1 MMSNKIIIEGF
12 WNLGKTTLIN
22 KLHES
27 YGYQIINE
35 PDHLLLD
42 ILDQDRVDIWYQ
54 NEYSLIAN
62 IFLSSVKE
70 KIVCERSLLDSG
82 AFMYARDGVI
92 PLPLKNK
99 IFTFTNELIKNNG
112 LVVFLF
118 SSRDFILKQ
127 NSINNK
133 NNVVVTLLKSERFI
147 NLYDDFFRKILP
159 KEFKIIPLCI
169 DVSNNNNFLPINEI
183 FKKIEL
189 HKKHETIHFIG

>member
-1 MMSNKIIIEGF
+1 MNNKIIIEGF

-42 ILDQDRVDIWYQ
+42 MVGQDDVDIWYQ
-54 NEYSLIAN
+54 NEYSLIAD

-92 PLPLKNK
+92 PLPLKNR
-99 IFTFTNELIKNNG
+99 ILTFANKLIKNDG
-112 LVVFLF
+112 LVIFLF
-118 SSRDFILKQ
+118 SDRDFVLKQ
-127 NSINNK
+127 NIINNK
-133 NNVVVTLLKSERFI
+133 NNEVVTLLKNDKFI
-147 NLYDDFFRKILP
+147 NLYNIFFKKVLSE
-159 KEFKIIPLCI
+159 EFNIIPLCI
-169 DVSNNNNFLPINEI
+169 DVSKNNNFIEVNEI
-183 FKKIEL
+183 IRKIEL
-189 HKKHETIHFIG
+189 HNKK